1 MTRLVQHGECSINLE
16 EIDLNRILT
25 SHVGSLPRSQEVV
38 DFIFARENNEKYN
51 EKSFDECMQRNVL
64 STVEKQK
71 NSGIDIVSDGE
82 TSKIS
87 YATYVKDRYTGFS
100 GDSPRNAPE
109 DLKLFPGFL
118 QRLADE
124 GGTPQYA
131 RPMCTGEVKSKG
143 QGELQKDISN
153 LKNAMKASGVERGF
167 MNAASPGVIS
177 LFLQNDFYATRD
189 AYLAALADAMRDEYE
204 TIVESGLDLQLDCPD
219 LALSRHMLFSDLTDS
234 EFIKIAESHM
244 EALNHALK
252 NVPSEKV
259 RIHICWGNYEG
270 PHCCDIDMNKVFGT
284 LMKAKAQYTL
294 FETSNPRHAHE
305 WTVFRDRKN
314 EIPDDKILV
323 PGVVDTTTNF
333 IEHPELVAERINKF
347 VNIVGKERVIAGS
360 DCGFGTFA
368 GFGAVDP
375 DIAFAKLESLSEG
388 AKLASNQ

>member
-1 MTRLVQHGECSINLE
+1 MSK
-16 EIDLNRILT
+16 ILT
-25 SHVGSLPRSQEVV
+25 SHVGSLPRSQAVV
-38 DFIFARENNEKYN
+38 DYIFARENEQPYD
-51 EKSFDECMQRNVL
+51 ESQFDECMKSSVAD
-64 STVEKQK
+64 TVQKQK
-71 NSGIDIVSDGE
+71 LAGIDIVSDGE

-100 GDSPRNAPE
+100 GDSPRNPPE
-109 DLKLFPGFL
+109 DLKLFPGYL
-118 QRLADE
+118 KRLADD

-131 RPMCTGEVKSKG
+131 RPMCTSEVKSKG
-143 QGELQKDISN
+143 QGELQKDITN
-153 LKNAMKASGVERGF
+153 LKVAMAAHGIDRGF

-177 LFLQNDFYATRD
+177 LFLQNDYYPTRD

-204 TIVESGLDLQLDCPD
+204 MIVASGLDLQLDCPD
-219 LALSRHMLFSDLTDS
+219 LALSRHMLFNHLSDD
-234 EFIKIAESHM
+234 EFIKIAEAHV

-252 NVPSEKV
+252 NVPAEKV

-314 EIPDDKILV
+314 EIPDHKILV

-333 IEHPELVAERINKF
+333 VEHPELVAERIQKF
-347 VNIVGKERVIAGS
+347 VDIVGHDRVIAGS

-375 DIAFAKLESLSEG
+375 EIAFAKLKSLAEG
-388 AKLASNQ
+388 AALVNQRIKGS